1 MRASNH
7 SAVSL
12 VPAPREWAVHDGQW
26 ANGAGSA
33 AALEMSQG
41 PLAIHLA
48 SPPFAL
54 ESGYLYSFRFR
65 GETDGVGAVNFA
77 LAPAGS
83 FASAEDWIRRRVV
96 RGAGPFSGAFAY
108 LAANDGDY
116 RLLLTN
122 PEGSGKAEGA
132 VLRGLDVEISRTGPV
147 HELED
152 MTPPDTC
159 LPHWGPVRRRIHGW
173 CKNSKWVNAFVSA
186 VEMQLGREEV
196 LSLPSF
202 LALCPTGQCNAL
214 CDFCS
219 VTINRTGIIKRQ
231 LPWKSLSRFLQPVQ
245 KTLQMTG
252 LEGNGEPTLYKEFD
266 ELVSVV
272 KQHDSEVYLITN
284 GSRLLPEQIPNV
296 LQLNAV
302 TFSLNAATPETHR
315 RVMKLKNWEDVVRN
329 IRAIVT
335 ERGMA
340 ANPIVHASF
349 VVYDYNIHELQDFL
363 RFAEWE
369 LEVDKI
375 VIRPLS
381 ELGSDVLGT
390 MEDVRDIVPYES
402 DVRDAVEAAR
412 EYLADVPRRRY
423 LTELGGGE
431 TVIEFDPDS
440 FHNVRPDPVSRVIAP
455 HGFEDRLLPPRR
467 SGWRPV
473 TDAVSVRW
481 HLNAMTVHCDGIA
494 PDGPVL
500 VSEFIPVNP
509 GRDLVLGFR
518 MLSGYGGPV
527 RVTVKAETGEV
538 LAERDIQPEGG
549 AYLPGEVEIPVS
561 TGGHRRVWIQLGK
574 HRGRFLA
581 QIDWGRVRRPG
592 CAISETFMV
601 PNARRWGRDNPDVAV
616 RWTGSAIDIRYGGGG
631 TGYLYKSY
639 LIPCRE
645 NAPVEIPV
653 AADIRT
659 GRVALGVL
667 DQTAANWVA
676 QLDFAPG
683 DTGQTLRFDTGAN
696 SQVRL
701 VLSSKDG
708 GAIDGTLDFG
718 DRVEPPGAFD
728 SEAPAVDDPFNR
740 IHFVDL
746 GRGELPD
753 PTVPPR
759 PFRWNAETAEID
771 VRGDGTEIALRR
783 DAAGPEFLVFTPP
796 IVTPMNTPVDFSI
809 SCVEGNAGNLA
820 IQLQSD
826 GSGEFV
832 WSYDLERG
840 GVQQFDPGEV
850 GAVRLVISS
859 LQAGPIN
866 VVLRL
871 DGPDRTGR
879 RLIDL
884 DAVQRQAE
892 ATAANQAGPLPEST
906 DPEAATEAAGA
917 DLPQVGAARS
927 DASRTKAS
935 SAGQTGAAAQ
945 PAAPARR
952 RGWNGWPFRGPK
964 SAIYCQKPWTDLNNF
979 TVDGRMDVCCIATG
993 ASQTRYALG
1002 NILTDDFQ
1010 SIWNGPAA
1018 REFRRTVNT
1027 PDKLPPCARC
1037 PMAQSYSGLFFA
1049 EEYTRGEILHAMR
1062 KRFGMRVGYRLS
1074 LLVSSV
1080 LERLHFRYLRK

>member
-26 ANGAGSA
+26 ANSGDSA
-33 AALEMSQG
+33 ATLEMSAG

-54 ESGYLYSFRFR
+54 ERGYLYSFRFR
-65 GETDGVGAVNFA
+65 GETDRLGAVNFA
-77 LAPAGS
+77 LAPADS

-108 LAANDGDY
+108 LAANGGDY

-122 PEGSGKAEGA
+122 PEGSGKAQGA
-132 VLRGLDVEISRTGPV
+132 VLRGLDLEISRTGPV

-173 CKNSKWVNAFVSA
+173 CKNSKWFNAFVSA

-315 RVMKLKNWEDVVRN
+315 RVMKLKNWEDVVRT
-329 IRAIVT
+329 IRAIVA

-363 RFAEWE
+363 RFAEWD

-381 ELGSDVLGT
+381 ELGSDALGT

-509 GRDLVLGFR
+509 GQDLALRFSMLG
-518 MLSGYGGPV
+518 GYGGPM
-527 RVTVKAETGEV
+527 RVTVKGEIGEV

-549 AYLPGEVEIPVS
+549 AYPPGDIEIPIS
-561 TGGHRRVWIQLGK
+561 TGRHRQVWLQLGK
-574 HRGRFLA
+574 YRGRFLA
-581 QIDWGRVRRPG
+581 QVDWGRVRRPG
-592 CAISETFMV
+592 RAINETFMV
-601 PNARRWGRDNPDVAV
+601 PNARRWGRDNPDVDVHWKGAAV
-616 RWTGSAIDIRYGGGG
+616 DIRYGGGG

-645 NAPVEIPV
+645 NVSVEIPISV
-653 AADIRT
+653 DVRE

-667 DQTAANWVA
+667 DQNAASWVA
-676 QLDFAPG
+676 QIDFAPG

-696 SQVRL
+696 TQVRL

-728 SEAPAVDDPFNR
+728 SEAPSADDPVNR

-759 PFRWNAETAEID
+759 PFRWNAEKAEID

-783 DAAGPEFLVFTPP
+783 DAAGPEFLAFTPP
-796 IVTPMNTPVDFSI
+796 IVTPVNTPVDFSMN
-809 SCVEGNAGNLA
+809 CVEGDAGNLA

-826 GSGEFV
+826 SSGEFV
-832 WSYDLERG
+832 WSYDLKRG
-840 GVQQFDPGEV
+840 GVQQFDAGEV
-850 GAVRLVISS
+850 GPVRLVISS
-859 LQAGPIN
+859 LQAGPVD

-871 DGPDRTGR
+871 DGPERTGR

-884 DAVQRQAE
+884 DAVQRQAAQGVDRRDGVE
-892 ATAANQAGPLPEST
+892 AG
-906 DPEAATEAAGA
+906 EAAVEAA
-917 DLPQVGAARS
+917 
-927 DASRTKAS
+927 DASDPLKSPTAS
-935 SAGQTGAAAQ
+935 GVVSESANPVAAS
-945 PAAPARR
+945 APATGRR
-952 RGWNGWPFRGPK
+952 RGTGWPFRGPK
-964 SAIYCQKPWTDLNNF
+964 APIYCQKPWTDLNNF

-1037 PMAQSYSGLFFA
+1037 PMAQSYAGLFFA
-1049 EEYTRGEILHAMR
+1049 EEYTRGEILHALR
-1062 KRFGMRVGYRLS
+1062 KRFGMRFGYRLS
-1074 LLVSSV
+1074 LVANGV